1 MIVCLF
7 TEGSYPYITGGVSSW
22 VQQLI
27 VSSPHIKF
35 KVLCIMPTKTEKTKY
50 RYEIPRN
57 VIEIKTM
64 YLDDYTDIKHRLIKK
79 NPKLSPQEK
88 EDIFN
93 LLQMNEDINWTRIIS
108 LFTKGRKIGSTIDF
122 LQSFDFWNLSVEYY
136 NKDFDGESFN
146 NYFWTL
152 RSMLVPFVN
161 LLQQE
166 PMQADIYHS
175 ISTGY
180 AGIVAT
186 AFSSR
191 TGKPFLLSEHGIYCR
206 EREEEILKAKWVT
219 GIYKRFWI
227 DFFYAISIAAYNEA
241 EIITSLF
248 YRNRDMQLRL
258 GAAPDKTRIVPNGV
272 GFSKFQNTKVPHE
285 GYNIGA
291 ILRVVPIK
299 DVMTLIKAFKIV
311 KNNMKNVKLYLIGP
325 TDEDPDYYEQCTS
338 LVRLLNLTENVTF
351 TGRVDVSVYLRKMDI
366 IALTSISEG
375 QPLVILEG
383 MAAGTPVVATNVGSC
398 SEMLEKNEFEGACGI
413 ITKLASPN
421 ETASAFIKLL
431 KNPELRAD
439 MAINGRKRV
448 ERAYSKK
455 SVIDSFNNFYD
466 ILHLDYSWTKSRKRS
481 QRNNQKR
488 KSNES
493 SSYKRLRKH
502 RVYN

>member
-27 VSSPHIKF
+27 TSLPHIKF
-35 KVLCIMPTKTEKTKY
+35 KVLCIMPSKTEKIKY

-57 VIEIKTM
+57 IIEIKTIF
-64 YLDDYTDIKHRLIKK
+64 LDDYTQIKHRLFKK

-88 EDIFN
+88 EDISN
-93 LLQMNEDINWTRIIS
+93 LLQMNEDINWPRIIS
-108 LFTKGRKIGSTIDF
+108 LFTKGRKMGSTIDF
-122 LQSFDFWNLSVEYY
+122 LQSFDFWNLAVDYY
-136 NKDFDGESFN
+136 SKGFDGESFN

-152 RSMLVPFVN
+152 RSMLVPFIY

-166 PMQADIYHS
+166 TIEADIYHS
-175 ISTGY
+175 VSTGY
-180 AGIVAT
+180 AGILAT

-227 DFFYAISIAAYNEA
+227 DFFYAISIAAYKEA

-258 GAAPDKTRIVPNGV
+258 GAAPDKMRIVPNGV
-272 GFSKFQNTKVPHE
+272 DFSKFQKPKMPHE

-291 ILRVVPIK
+291 VLRVVPIK

-325 TDEDPDYYEQCTS
+325 TDEDPNYYEQCTS
-338 LVRLLNLTENVTF
+338 LVRLLNLTEDVIF
-351 TGRVDVSVYLRKMDI
+351 TGRVDVSAYLRKIDI
-366 IALTSISEG
+366 LALTSISEG

-383 MAAGTPVVATNVGSC
+383 MAAGTPIVATNVGSC
-398 SEMLEKNEFEGACGI
+398 SELLEENEFEGACGI

-421 ETASAFIKLL
+421 ETAAAFIKLL
-431 KNPELRAD
+431 KDPKLRVD

-448 ERAYSKK
+448 ERAYSRER
-455 SVIDSFNNFYD
+455 VIDSFNNFYE
-466 ILHLDYSWTKSRKRS
+466 ILLLEYSWTRRRSRSEIKK
-481 QRNNQKR
+481 QKR
-488 KSNES
+488 KSNKS
-493 SSYKRLRKH
+493 SSYKRVRKH
-502 RVYN
+502 RVYT